1 MRKFVHAL
9 IQLGINVVVFIV
21 IAAALCVV
29 FTLGIAHAIGSRV
42 VRNGKRAGGGTVT
55 RLPCGNAVAGPKG
68 GPLGRKPPQ

>member
-29 FTLGIAHAIGSRV
+29 FTLGIAHAIGSSV
-42 VRNGKRAGGGTVT
+42 VRNGKERAVG
-55 RLPCGNAVAGPKG
+55 
-68 GPLGRKPPQ
+68 Q